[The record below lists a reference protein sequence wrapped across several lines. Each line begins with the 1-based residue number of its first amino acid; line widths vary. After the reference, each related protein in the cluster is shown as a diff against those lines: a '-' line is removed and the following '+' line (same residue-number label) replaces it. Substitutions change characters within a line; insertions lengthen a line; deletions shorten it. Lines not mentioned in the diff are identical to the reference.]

1 MAKYRPGTADPF
13 ASMARL
19 MARDARRRAEA
30 NTPGKTQAYQTTS
43 KVGQAELAAQEAKA
57 SAEDAREA
65 ALTAAEE
72 AAKAVKGAAG
82 VSPITVEVD
91 EATRVATVSHDASGV
106 AAGSYGPA
114 SDLAPGWGDTVAVPS
129 ASFDARGHAT
139 QARDRTLTIPSA
151 TATASSDGLMA
162 KADKAKL
169 DGYPDAF
176 SATAEA
182 RALPAGSAPSAS
194 VELEGGGFAFGFGIP
209 KGDKGDPGEP
219 GDDGAPGSPGADG
232 EDGFSPTVATEDVE
246 SGVKVTI
253 TDKDGPH
260 EFTLEDGA
268 PGEPG
273 QQGPPGEAAVISGAI
288 ATVDEIPGDGLFPGS
303 SLFPGESSYPHV
315 DEGVPSVDVA
325 LGGTESD
332 RTFAF
337 LFHNIKGERGD
348 PGPQGDPGS
357 DGSPGRPGADGAAA
371 GFGAP
376 TATVD
381 SGTGAPSV
389 EVSASGPD
397 TAKVFAFSFHNLK
410 GAKGDRGEPGQDG
423 SDGAPGKDGSD
434 GAPGQA
440 AQISGIT
447 ATVDSGTG
455 TPSVDVTAGG
465 TSLNRSFSLAFHNLK
480 GAKGDR
486 GEPGKDGAPGKD
498 GSDGSPGQA
507 ATISGMTAT
516 VDANVGTP
524 SVSVTMGGTAQSRS
538 FALAFKNLKGQK
550 GDRGDPGPKGDPGP
564 SGAGLS
570 SFFKSASGTKSV
582 GTSWTTVCSA
592 TFSAV
597 SGAQSCIAQAAAT
610 ASASK
615 AFEVRLT
622 FDGTQAASI
631 KSSADGTSSTYPGTG
646 TYPGTPSQPNSA
658 SLAAFAAP
666 APSGG
671 VAVALQAKAASTVS
685 VTASLTSRADFFE

>member
-114 SDLAPGWGDTVAVPS
+114 SDLAPGWGDTVTIPS
-129 ASFDARGHAT
+129 VSFDACGHAT
-139 QARDRTLTIPSA
+139 QAQGRMLAIPSA
-151 TATASSDGLMA
+151 VATASSDGLMA
-162 KADKAKL
+162 KDDKAKL

-219 GDDGAPGSPGADG
+219 GSPGA
-232 EDGFSPTVATEDVE
+232 DGFSPTVATEDVE
-246 SGVKVTI
+246 GGVKVTI
-253 TDKDGPH
+253 TDADGPH
-260 EFTLEDGA
+260 AFTLEDGA
-268 PGEPG
+268 PGE
-273 QQGPPGEAAVISGAI
+273 QGPPGEAAVISGAI

-381 SGTGAPSV
+381 SGTGTPSV

-486 GEPGKDGAPGKD
+486 GEPGQDGAPGKD

-582 GTSWTTVCSA
+582 GTSWATVCSA

-597 SGAQSCIAQAAAT
+597 SGAKSCIAQAAAT

-622 FDGTQAASI
+622 FDGAQAAAV
-631 KSSADGTSSTYPGTG
+631 KSSADGTSSTYPGIG

-658 SLAAFAAP
+658 CLAAFAAP

-671 VAVALQAKAASTVS
+671 VTVALQAKAASTVS

>member
-13 ASMARL
+13 ASMARA

-114 SDLAPGWGDTVAVPS
+114 SDLAPGWGDTVTIPPRV
-129 ASFDARGHAT
+129 SFDACGHAT
-139 QARDRTLTIPSA
+139 QAQGRTLTIPSA
-151 TATASSDGLMA
+151 TATASADGLMA
-162 KADKAKL
+162 KEDKAKL

-182 RALPAGSAPSAS
+182 HTLPAGSAPSAS

-209 KGDKGDPGEP
+209 KG
-219 GDDGAPGSPGADG
+219 
-232 EDGFSPTVATEDVE
+232 
-246 SGVKVTI
+246 
-253 TDKDGPH
+253 
-260 EFTLEDGA
+260 
-268 PGEPG
+268 
-273 QQGPPGEAAVISGAI
+273 
-288 ATVDEIPGDGLFPGS
+288 
-303 SLFPGESSYPHV
+303 
-315 DEGVPSVDVA
+315 
-325 LGGTESD
+325 
-332 RTFAF
+332 
-337 LFHNIKGERGD
+337 
-348 PGPQGDPGS
+348 
-357 DGSPGRPGADGAAA
+357 
-371 GFGAP
+371 
-376 TATVD
+376 
-381 SGTGAPSV
+381 
-389 EVSASGPD
+389 
-397 TAKVFAFSFHNLK
+397 
-410 GAKGDRGEPGQDG
+410 AKGDRGEPGQDG
-423 SDGAPGKDGSD
+423 ADGAPGKDGSD
-434 GAPGQA
+434 GA
-440 AQISGIT
+440 
-447 ATVDSGTG
+447 
-455 TPSVDVTAGG
+455 
-465 TSLNRSFSLAFHNLK
+465 
-480 GAKGDR
+480 
-486 GEPGKDGAPGKD
+486 
-498 GSDGSPGQA
+498 PGQA

-550 GDRGDPGPKGDPGP
+550 GDRGEQGPKGDPGP

-570 SFFKSASGTKSV
+570 SYFKSASGTKSV

-592 TFSAV
+592 SFSSV
-597 SGAQSCIAQAAAT
+597 SGAQSCIAQAAAV

-615 AFEVRLT
+615 AFEARLT
-622 FDGTQAASI
+622 FDGAQAASI

-666 APSGG
+666 SPSGG
-671 VAVALQAKAASTVS
+671 VAVALQARADSTVS

>member
-57 SAEDAREA
+57 SAEAAQEA

-72 AAKAVKGAAG
+72 AAKAVKGAEGAA
-82 VSPITVEVD
+82 PIAVEVD
-91 EATRVATVSHDASGV
+91 EETRVATVSHDASGV

-114 SDLAPGWGDTVAVPS
+114 SDLAPGWGDTVTIPPRV
-129 ASFDARGHAT
+129 SFDACGHAT
-139 QARDRTLTIPSA
+139 QAKGRRMTIPSS
-151 TATASSDGLMA
+151 TATASADGLMS

-182 RALPAGSAPSAS
+182 QTLPAGSAPSAS

-246 SGVKVTI
+246 GGVKVTI

-260 EFTLEDGA
+260 EFTLEDGE

-337 LFHNIKGERGD
+337 LFHNIKGARGD
-348 PGPQGDPGS
+348 PGPPGEDGL
-357 DGSPGRPGADGAAA
+357 DGSPGQPGADGASA

-376 TATVD
+376 TATID
-381 SGTGAPSV
+381 AGTGTPSV
-389 EVSASGPD
+389 DVAASGPD
-397 TAKVFAFSFHNLK
+397 TAKVFSFAFRNLK

-423 SDGAPGKDGSD
+423 ADGE
-434 GAPGQA
+434 PGQA

-465 TSLNRSFSLAFHNLK
+465 TSLNRSFALAFHNLK

-486 GEPGKDGAPGKD
+486 GEPGQDGAPGKD

-550 GDRGDPGPKGDPGP
+550 GDRGEPGPKGDPGP

-597 SGAQSCIAQAAAT
+597 SGAQSCIAQAAAA

-615 AFEVRLT
+615 AFEMRLT
-622 FDGTQAASI
+622 FDGTQAAAI

-658 SLAAFAAP
+658 CLAAFAAP

-671 VAVALQAKAASTVS
+671 VTVALQAKAASTVS

>member
-13 ASMARL
+13 ASMARA

-219 GDDGAPGSPGADG
+219 GSDGEPGSPGADG

-246 SGVKVTI
+246 GGVKVTI

-288 ATVDEIPGDGLFPGS
+288 ATVDEIPGDGLFPDPRS
-303 SLFPGESSYPHV
+303 SRVSHP
-315 DEGVPSVDVA
+315 
-325 LGGTESD
+325 T
-332 RTFAF
+332 RMWT
-337 LFHNIKGERGD
+337 R
-348 PGPQGDPGS
+348 
-357 DGSPGRPGADGAAA
+357 GSPASTWRSA
-371 GFGAP
+371 
-376 TATVD
+376 
-381 SGTGAPSV
+381 APSR
-389 EVSASGPD
+389 
-397 TAKVFAFSFHNLK
+397 TA
-410 GAKGDRGEPGQDG
+410 P
-423 SDGAPGKDGSD
+423 
-434 GAPGQA
+434 
-440 AQISGIT
+440 
-447 ATVDSGTG
+447 
-455 TPSVDVTAGG
+455 
-465 TSLNRSFSLAFHNLK
+465 
-480 GAKGDR
+480 
-486 GEPGKDGAPGKD
+486 
-498 GSDGSPGQA
+498 
-507 ATISGMTAT
+507 
-516 VDANVGTP
+516 
-524 SVSVTMGGTAQSRS
+524 SRS
-538 FALAFKNLKGQK
+538 
-550 GDRGDPGPKGDPGP
+550 
-564 SGAGLS
+564 S
-570 SFFKSASGTKSV
+570 STTSRAS
-582 GTSWTTVCSA
+582 
-592 TFSAV
+592 
-597 SGAQSCIAQAAAT
+597 
-610 ASASK
+610 
-615 AFEVRLT
+615 E
-622 FDGTQAASI
+622 GTQARRAI
-631 KSSADGTSSTYPGTG
+631 PDPTG
-646 TYPGTPSQPNSA
+646 VRGG
-658 SLAAFAAP
+658 P
-666 APSGG
+666 APTGLRPGSARQPRRSTPARGPRRSRSRR
-671 VAVALQAKAASTVS
+671 AVPTPRRCSRSLST
-685 VTASLTSRADFFE
+685 T